1 MLLADPTSN
10 LLCLP
15 VCNPPYI
22 SHLSTPLYNNA
33 AVTRLEYHVNHHQR
47 HYSPCSETSASK
59 WSRSWEADDWMF
71 LLVALSMDSEN
82 CGIMRMG
89 RELGTLLN
97 VDLNLTSTVCDH
109 RLRTRES

>member
-1 MLLADPTSN
+1 
-10 LLCLP
+10 
-15 VCNPPYI
+15 
-22 SHLSTPLYNNA
+22 
-33 AVTRLEYHVNHHQR
+33 
-47 HYSPCSETSASK
+47 
-59 WSRSWEADDWMF
+59 MF

-109 RLRTRES
+109 RLRTWES